1 MKPAIVIVG
10 MGQLGGEF
18 AKGFLRCGYPVAPIL
33 RGMSM
38 RETMGVFPEPE
49 FVLITVGEDDLHPV
63 LEAVPDPWRDR
74 LGLLQN
80 ELLPQDWETHQ
91 LTHPTVC
98 VVRFEKKGGR
108 PVRAE
113 VPSYVYGPHAEIV
126 VRALEALEIPVEELG
141 TAHEIM
147 LELVRKN
154 LFILTTNIAGLVV
167 GGTLEDLWEDHRDLT
182 MEVAGEVLDLQEAL
196 VGEQLPREPLLE
208 HMFDVFRKV
217 PDQSTTG
224 RSAPDR
230 LARTLRRAREKGL
243 ELSRLEQIKRGV

>member
-18 AKGFLRCGYPVAPIL
+18 AKGFLRCGHPVAPVL

-38 RETMGVFPEPE
+38 RDQKRAFPDPG

-63 LEAVPDPWRDR
+63 LDAIPDAWRDR

-80 ELLPQDWETHQ
+80 ELLPQDWEAHQ
-91 LTHPTVC
+91 LPHPTVC
-98 VVRFEKKGGR
+98 VVRFEKKKGR
-108 PVRAE
+108 PARAE
-113 VPSYVYGPHAEIV
+113 VPSYVYGPHAELI
-126 VRALEALEIPVEELG
+126 VRALRVLEIPVEEMD
-141 TAHEIM
+141 TAREIM

-154 LFILTTNIAGLVV
+154 LFILTTNITGLVV

-182 MEVAGEVLDLQEAL
+182 MEVAKEVLDLQEAI
-196 VGEQLPREPLLE
+196 VGVQLPRESMIE
-208 HMFDVFRKV
+208 HMIEVFRKV
-217 PDQSTTG
+217 PDQSAMG

-230 LARTLRRAREKGL
+230 LARTLRRARDK
-243 ELSRLEQIKRGV
+243 ELDLPRMEQIEEEL